1 MLLGCCAVGVF
12 AREERRGRCEAV
24 ATAPAAAEGRNKQG
38 GKAARRSRGRREEG
52 TASGAPREAK
62 KSVEMSEAKVGR
74 GREEKQGGRAKT
86 IFNIIRIMRK
96 YDA

>member
-1 MLLGCCAVGVF
+1 M
-12 AREERRGRCEAV
+12 
-24 ATAPAAAEGRNKQG
+24 ATAPAAAEGRKKQG

-62 KSVEMSEAKVGR
+62 KSVEMSEAKVRR